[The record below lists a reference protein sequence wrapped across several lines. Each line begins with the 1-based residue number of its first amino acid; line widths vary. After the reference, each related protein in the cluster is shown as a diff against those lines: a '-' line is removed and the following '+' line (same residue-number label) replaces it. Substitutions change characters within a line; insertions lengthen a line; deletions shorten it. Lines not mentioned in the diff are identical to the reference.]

1 MVSEV
6 DEQIGRVLNALNA
19 TGEREHTVIVF
30 ASDNGLAMGQNG
42 LLGKQSLYEHS
53 VGVPMLIIDPR
64 SKNMDSKPMPYAIY
78 MIFTPPYAT

>member
-30 ASDNGLAMGQNG
+30 ASDNGQAMGRKG
-42 LLGKQSLYEHS
+42 LSGKQSLYEHC

-64 SKNMDSKPMPYAIY
+64 SKKHG
-78 MIFTPPYAT
+78 F